1 MQTINFRGWYT
12 NIDYGLD
19 SLTADEIE
27 HNGMKLA
34 QNLYNF
40 HWTENAIAGILGNV
54 HAESGINPGSM
65 ENSGGERPWSELPTN
80 EEVLESSY
88 LRGMGFTQWTPGRD
102 KIVQFA
108 EDTGRIW
115 YDGLAQVFR
124 LKWECDNGEQ
134 MGGWQWFIHNTGD
147 PADLAEY
154 FLRQY
159 ERPSEEQIEQS
170 LPIRRRYGSMW
181 YNRIHGKL
189 ANPMNWVYTQKNR
202 QRKELKRRCLRV

>member
-1 MQTINFRGWYT
+1 MQTIFYRGWYT
-12 NIDYGLD
+12 NVDYGLGI
-19 SLTADEIE
+19 LTNDEIM

-54 HAESGINPGSM
+54 HGESGMNPGST
-65 ENSGGERPWSELPTN
+65 EQPRPWGDYLPDN

-108 EDTGRIW
+108 EDTHRIW
-115 YDGLAQVFR
+115 YDGITQVFR
-124 LKWECDNGEQ
+124 LKWECDNNYQ
-134 MGGWQWFIHNTGD
+134 MGGWQWYINNTGD

-170 LPIRRRYGSMW
+170 LPIRRRYATMW
-181 YNRIHGKL
+181 YDRIHGKL
-189 ANPMNWVYTQKNR
+189 VNPMKWIYTQQNR
-202 QRKELKRRCLRV
+202 KRKELKRRCLRM

>member
-1 MQTINFRGWYT
+1 METILYKGWYT

-19 SLTADEIE
+19 SLTADERL

-54 HAESGINPGSM
+54 EGESGMNPGST
-65 ENSGGERPWSELPTN
+65 ENDGSRPWDYLPTN
-80 EEVLESSY
+80 EEVLESSF

-108 EDTGRIW
+108 EDTGRVW
-115 YDGLAQVFR
+115 YDGITQVFR

-134 MGGWQWFIHNTGD
+134 MGGWLWYINNTGD

-159 ERPSEEQIEQS
+159 ERPSPEQIEQT
-170 LPIRRRYGSMW
+170 LANRRAAGTRW
-181 YNRIHGKL
+181 YNLIQGKL
-189 ANPMNWVYTQKNR
+189 FNNKLLWYNKR
-202 QRKELKRRCLRV
+202 RKELKPRWQKI